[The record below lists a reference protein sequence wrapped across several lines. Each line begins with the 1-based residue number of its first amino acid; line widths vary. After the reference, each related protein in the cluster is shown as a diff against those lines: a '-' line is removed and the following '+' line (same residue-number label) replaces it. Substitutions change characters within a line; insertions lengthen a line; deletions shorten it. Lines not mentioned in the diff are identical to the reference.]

1 MSAKQWKQA
10 SAIAIRG
17 ELRMLSLSERAL
29 DSRRETCVDGYCTGP
44 FEGHSRLH
52 RPKFA
57 TLYPGYDRITHR
69 ARQCGEF
76 PHAGGRVPEYDTDD
90 IREVLEYPYRII
102 YRILSDRVD
111 VLAVVHGARRLPDAP
126 A

>member
-1 MSAKQWKQA
+1 MRLAWTDTAQA
-10 SAIAIRG
+10 HLKGIHDYIAQDSPRY
-17 ELRMLSLSERAL
+17 AL
-29 DSRRETCVDGYCTGP
+29 
-44 FEGHSRLH
+44 
-52 RPKFA
+52 A
-57 TLYPGYDRITHR
+57 TVDRITHR
-69 ARQCGEF
+69 TRQCGEF

-111 VLAVVHGARRLPDAP
+111 VLAVVHGARRLPDIP